1 MAGEPTRWARLEP
14 GSRDP
19 ELAPGLEARVY
30 DPLWLLGRQ
39 WQFGEFAASD
49 GGSAILAQVTASVAP
64 LSKLRPGRPTP
75 TPRFGNYSAT
85 AMPLETLV
93 EADDIRAAPTARMRV
108 RAGQHF
114 ERLLSARNLGQ
125 YVGGFRTAYPIAAT
139 PDPGDAPSRRFLAV
153 VAGRAI
159 DGEKL
164 YRDLK
169 TSLRATPPA
178 LPAAPA
184 IPAADSA
191 AVIAAAQ
198 AWVAWADALVFT
210 GSGAPAAW
218 VPDRLEY
225 AFGTSS
231 PDGIT
236 LEAAEY
242 ADGSLDWHA
251 FDAAGTPAT
260 PPVGRSTLGPV
271 TVVPAAVTYPGMPA
285 SRLWEFEDGRVNFG
299 AVDAQPEDLGRL
311 LLAGFGLIYGADWL
325 LVPLEASIGTVVR
338 ITRLDV
344 RDTFG
349 RTVTVGPTA
358 PAGEWGMFGL
368 SRDDGVPD
376 GALLAAPTLAA
387 SLQGRDVEEV
397 LLLRDEAANLAWA
410 IERATEGEDGRPADR
425 AQAAYESASPA
436 PAPAVP
442 PSRLPYRLRTDPP
455 QHWFPLLP
463 QRMQPTDPSMAFRLG
478 ALPRVAPGGAVT
490 PLHPRGRLLA
500 PMVRDPHITLR
511 EDEIPREGARV
522 TRAYQ
527 LARWMDG
534 TTHLWLGRRKGVGR
548 GEGSSGLRFDTTDPP
563 GS

>member
-14 GSRDP
+14 ASRDP

-64 LSKLRPGRPTP
+64 LNKLRPGRPTP
-75 TPRFGNYSAT
+75 TPRFGSYSAT

-93 EADDIRAAPTARMRV
+93 EADDIHAAPTARMRV

-114 ERLLSARNLGQ
+114 ERLLSARGLGQ
-125 YVGGFRTAYPIAAT
+125 YVGGFRAAYPIAAA

-153 VAGRAI
+153 VAGRAT

-191 AVIAAAQ
+191 AVTAAAQ
-198 AWVAWADALVFT
+198 AWVAWADALVVT

-231 PDGIT
+231 ADGIT

-251 FDAAGTPAT
+251 FDATGTPAT
-260 PPVGRSTLGPV
+260 PPAGRSTLGPV

-285 SRLWEFEDGRVNFG
+285 SRLWEFEDARVNFG

-311 LLAGFGLIYGADWL
+311 LLAAFGLIYGADWL

-338 ITRLDV
+338 IARLDV

-358 PAGEWGMFGL
+358 PAGDWGMFGL
-368 SRDDGVPD
+368 SRADDQPD
-376 GALLAAPTLAA
+376 GTVLLAPTLAA
-387 SLQGRDVEEV
+387 SVQGRDIEEV
-397 LLLRDEAANLAWA
+397 LLVRDEAANLAWA

-425 AQAAYESASPA
+425 AQAAYESAAPA

-442 PSRLPYRLRTDPP
+442 PSTLPYRLRTDPP
-455 QHWFPLLP
+455 QHWFPLMP
-463 QRMQPTDPSMAFRLG
+463 QRMQPTDPSMAFKLG
-478 ALPRVAPGGAVT
+478 ALPRVVPGGAVT

-511 EDEIPREGARV
+511 EDEIPREGVRV

-563 GS
+563 DS

>member
-1 MAGEPTRWARLEP
+1 M
-14 GSRDP
+14 
-19 ELAPGLEARVY
+19 
-30 DPLWLLGRQ
+30 
-39 WQFGEFAASD
+39 
-49 GGSAILAQVTASVAP
+49 AP
-64 LSKLRPGRPTP
+64 LNKLRAGRPVA

-93 EADDIRAAPTARMRV
+93 EADDIHAAPTARMRV

-114 ERLLSARNLGQ
+114 ERLLAARNLGQ

-139 PDPGDAPSRRFLAV
+139 PDPGDTPSRRFLAM

-210 GSGAPAAW
+210 GSGAPAGW

-225 AFGTSS
+225 AFGASS

-236 LEAAEY
+236 LEADEY
-242 ADGSLDWHA
+242 SDGRLDWHA
-251 FDAAGTPAT
+251 FDATGTPTT
-260 PPVGRSTLGPV
+260 PPAGRSTLGPV
-271 TVVPAAVTYPGMPA
+271 TVVPGAVTYPGMPA

-299 AVDAQPEDLGRL
+299 AVEAQPEDLGRL
-311 LLAGFGLIYGADWL
+311 LLSGFGLVYGADWL
-325 LVPLEASIGTVVR
+325 LVPLEVAVGTLVR

-358 PAGEWGMFGL
+358 PAGDWGMFGL
-368 SRDDGVPD
+368 SRADGPPD
-376 GALLAAPTLAA
+376 GALLLAPTLAA
-387 SLQGRDVEEV
+387 SVQGRDLEEV
-397 LLLRDEAANLAWA
+397 LLLRDETANLAWA
-410 IERATEGEDGRPADR
+410 VERTTEGEDGRPADR
-425 AQAAYESASPA
+425 AQAAYEAVPLQAAAGGRRHAALPPAHRPAAALVPAHA
-436 PAPAVP
+436 PARAALRPVDELSPGRHPARAARRARHAAAP
-442 PSRLPYRLRTDPP
+442 PRPP
-455 QHWFPLLP
+455 TGPHGQGPEAH
-463 QRMQPTDPSMAFRLG
+463 A
-478 ALPRVAPGGAVT
+478 
-490 PLHPRGRLLA
+490 PRGRGPARGRPRDTRLPTDALDRRHHAALAWPAQERGARRGLQRPALRHGRAARLTSVGVLA
-500 PMVRDPHITLR
+500 PSRMS
-511 EDEIPREGARV
+511 
-522 TRAYQ
+522 
-527 LARWMDG
+527 
-534 TTHLWLGRRKGVGR
+534 RR
-548 GEGSSGLRFDTTDPP
+548 SASN
-563 GS
+563 

>member
-1 MAGEPTRWARLEP
+1 MAAEPTRWARLEL

-39 WQFGEFAASD
+39 WQFGELAASD

-64 LSKLRPGRPTP
+64 LNKLRPGRPTP

-93 EADDIRAAPTARMRV
+93 EADDIHAAPTARMRV

-125 YVGGFRTAYPIAAT
+125 YAGGFRTAYPIAAT

-198 AWVAWADALVFT
+198 AWVAWADALVLT

-225 AFGTSS
+225 AFGASS

-242 ADGSLDWHA
+242 SDGRLDWHA
-251 FDAAGTPAT
+251 FDATGTPAT
-260 PPVGRSTLGPV
+260 PPPGRSTLGPV

-285 SRLWEFEDGRVNFG
+285 SRLWEFEDGHVNFG

-349 RTVTVGPTA
+349 HTVTVGPTA
-358 PAGEWGMFGL
+358 PAGDWGMFGL
-368 SRDDGVPD
+368 SRDDGPPD
-376 GALLAAPTLAA
+376 GAVLLAPTLAA
-387 SLQGRDVEEV
+387 SLQGRDLEDV

-410 IERATEGEDGRPADR
+410 VERTTEGEDGRPADR
-425 AQAAYESASPA
+425 AQAAYE
-436 PAPAVP
+436 AVP
-442 PSRLPYRLRTDPP
+442 LKPPPTAAGTLPYRLRTDPP
-455 QHWFPLLP
+455 PHWFPLMP
-463 QRMQPTDPSMAFRLG
+463 QRAQPTDPSMSFRLG
-478 ALPRVAPGGAVT
+478 AIPRTQPGVPAT
-490 PLHPRGRLLA
+490 PLRPRGRLLA
-500 PMVRDPHITLR
+500 PMVKDATLTLR
-511 EDEIPREGARV
+511 EEEVPREGARA

-527 LARWMDG
+527 LARWIDG
-534 TTHLWLGRRKGVGR
+534 TTLLWLGRRKNVGR
-548 GEGSSGLRFDTTDPP
+548 GEGSSGLRFDTAEPP
-563 GS
+563 T